1 MGYFIPRDD
10 TTALRGVL
18 SVRQAT
24 ASVAQSFESI
34 RYVMRILNAP
44 KAYEIQIITNHLAY
58 WFSCA
63 VADQESAYAYFVVYT
78 REVNRFSRA

>member
-24 ASVAQSFESI
+24 TSVAQSFEGI
-34 RYVMRILNAP
+34 RYVMRIPNAP
-44 KAYEIQIITNHLAY
+44 KAYEIQIVTNHLAY

-63 VADQESAYAYFVVYT
+63 VADQESAYDYFVAYT
-78 REVNRFSRA
+78 REVKRFSRA

>member
-24 ASVAQSFESI
+24 SSVAQSFENI
-34 RYVMRILNAP
+34 RYVMRIPNAP
-44 KAYEIQIITNHLAY
+44 KAYEIQIVTNHLAY

-63 VADQESAYAYFVVYT
+63 VTDQESAYGYFV

>member
-1 MGYFIPRDD
+1 MGYCIPRDD

-24 ASVAQSFESI
+24 SSVAQSFENI
-34 RYVMRILNAP
+34 RYVMRIPNAP

-63 VADQESAYAYFVVYT
+63 VTDQESAYEYIAGF
-78 REVNRFSRA
+78 RRL